1 MSRLKNARTSVW
13 VPMVGIAALML
24 AAAATITFVPAGNS
38 RIDRARTDALLA
50 PKGDF
55 DETKIGEKKIGE
67 NVEERIG
74 ANEVRNPNLTPD
86 VQAYLLRAYPEK
98 NIPTDASFAAQTGWA
113 ALNGESHS
121 GGNWHLI
128 GPSKATFPGVL
139 NALGDGAQV
148 VVAGRVTAMA
158 IAPSCSERNC
168 TIYVAAAGGGVWR
181 TRNALAGQPNW
192 TFVSGS
198 FGTNAMGSLLI
209 DPSDSS
215 GNTIY
220 AGTGEPNASAD
231 SEAGVGVYKS
241 TDGGDSWALVP
252 GSDIFFQRSIGQM
265 AIDNDGNLLVPVA
278 SGVRGVDST
287 DGGPLS
293 SGSTDHPL
301 VTRGLYRQTGSTFT
315 RIFTAPAPTRG
326 STNVKVDLT
335 HPGYIYVNAFQQGI
349 WRSIDNGTTF
359 AQIFAPQ
366 DATVAPSALDRSEF
380 AITTL
385 HGGATRM
392 YVGEGQG
399 GGAGQH
405 SNFFRSDNADSAA
418 TFTSLGGIQVDNYC
432 GGQCWYDNLVVTP
445 AHHPD
450 VVYLMGSFD
459 YGLFGF
465 NNGRAVLLSTDG
477 GNTWSDLTQDSKP
490 NQANATHPDQHAM
503 VINPNNPYQYW
514 EGSDGGVVR
523 TDGRFA
529 DVSYKCDNRGL
540 TGAAN
545 VYCKSLLWR
554 VPRSLGSVNNGF
566 STLQFQSLSV
576 SRQNPLTNLQG
587 GTQDNGTWQY
597 SGSSV
602 VWNGEMY
609 GDGGQSGF
617 GPANDHLRFN
627 TFTGQA
633 NDVNF
638 RNGDPTKWVIG
649 SGPIITSPEAS
660 YFYPPVVADPNPKNW
675 GTIFQGSFSIWRTQ
689 DWAGNQAFL
698 EANCP
703 EFTTAAA
710 TPTCGDFVVI
720 GPPGQTD
727 LVDSGTYGPPVYG
740 ADRIGGAVSVI
751 QRSTNSKDTGT
762 LWAATGAGRIFIT
775 KNADDA
781 ASSVTWTRIDG
792 TSAVSPSRF
801 PSGIYVD
808 PRNKNHAWVSYSGY
822 NVNTPAT
829 PGHVFEVT
837 WNGAA
842 ATFTDISYNLPDFP
856 ITSVVQDDAT
866 GDLYASSDFGV
877 MRLGRH
883 STTWSVAGGGLPM
896 VEVTKLSIVPSERVL
911 YASTHGRSAWVLRLR
926 EGD

>member
-1 MSRLKNARTSVW
+1 
-13 VPMVGIAALML
+13 MVGIAALML
-24 AAAATITFVPAGNS
+24 AATATITFVPAGNS

-55 DETKIGEKKIGE
+55 DEPKIGEKKVGE

-113 ALNGESHS
+113 ALNSESHS

-220 AGTGEPNASAD
+220 AGTGEPNASVD
-231 SEAGVGVYKS
+231 SEAGVGIYKS
-241 TDGGDSWALVP
+241 SDGGDNWALVP

-265 AIDNDGNLLVPVA
+265 AIDNAGNLLVPIA

-326 STNVKVDLT
+326 STAVRVDPT
-335 HPGYIYVNAFQQGI
+335 HAGYIYVNSFQNGI
-349 WRSIDNGTTF
+349 WRSVDNGATF
-359 AQIFAPQ
+359 SQIFVSQ
-366 DATVAPSALDRSEF
+366 DPTVAPSVLDRSEF
-380 AITTL
+380 TITTL
-385 HGGATRM
+385 HSGATRM
-392 YVGEGQG
+392 YVAEGQG
-399 GGAGQH
+399 GGTGHH

-432 GGQCWYDNLVVTP
+432 GGQCWYDNLVVTRRTI
-445 AHHPD
+445 
-450 VVYLMGSFD
+450 LMSSISWASFD

-490 NQANATHPDQHAM
+490 NRANATHPDQHAM

-545 VYCKSLLWR
+545 AYCKSLLWR

-566 STLQFQSLSV
+566 STLQFESLSV

-587 GTQDNGTWQY
+587 GTQDNGTWQFI
-597 SGSSV
+597 GSSV
-602 VWNGEMY
+602 VWTGEMY

-740 ADRIGGAVSVI
+740 TDRLGGAVSVI
-751 QRSTNSKDTGT
+751 QRSTNSRDTGT

-775 KNADDA
+775 KNANDA
-781 ASSVTWTRIDG
+781 ASSVAWTRVDN

-822 NVNTPAT
+822 NVNTPVT

-837 WNGAA
+837 WNGAV

-896 VEVTKLSIVPSERVL
+896 VEVTKLSIVPSARVL
-911 YASTHGRSAWVLRLR
+911 YASTHGRSAWVLRLP